1 MEELIKVVLGQ
12 VSGPAGAMVMLAGVL
27 TAVWKLANKVVD
39 VFSSHLSSI
48 EGKFDKLIDTL
59 DKRAAKI
66 ENDLAEVQ
74 SDVNILKEQTRHI
87 VVMVDKEK

>member
-1 MEELIKVVLGQ
+1 MEQTLVSLAGQ
-12 VSGPAGAMVMLAGVL
+12 LSGPAGAMLLLAMVL
-27 TAVWKLANKVVD
+27 YAVWKLANKVVD
-39 VFSSHLSSI
+39 VFSGHLSSI

>member
-1 MEELIKVVLGQ
+1 MDDTIKQLATQ
-12 VSGPAGAMVMLAGVL
+12 LAGPAGAMLLLAAVL
-27 TAVWKLANKVVD
+27 YAVWKLANKVVD
-39 VFSSHLSSI
+39 VFSGHLSSI
-48 EGKFDKLIDTL
+48 ESKFDKLIETL

-87 VVMVDKEK
+87 VVMVDKA

>member
-1 MEELIKVVLGQ
+1 MDDTIKQLAAQ
-12 VSGPAGAMVMLAGVL
+12 LAGPAGAMLLLAAVL
-27 TAVWKLANKVVD
+27 YAVWKLANKVVD
-39 VFSSHLSSI
+39 VFSGHLSSI
-48 EGKFDKLIDTL
+48 ESKFDKLIETL

-87 VVMVDKEK
+87 VVMVDKA